1 MITIKKAA
9 SLTGLSVKAI
19 RHYESCGLLPE
30 PERTGA
36 GYRVYSE
43 SDIARLQQI
52 RYFRE
57 MKFPLT
63 EISALLDASTEEI
76 QKAMVRQQIEV
87 DRALEEYKRAQMLL
101 QSVLSEDMDSASPLS
116 SAPIICRPAIVAIDL
131 QNDILEGGALACGR
145 IHLILP
151 QLKKLFA
158 QARQLGIPV
167 IYVCDRHY
175 KNDPELQLWN
185 NHMMAGSYGVQ
196 IIDEVKPGPDDYV
209 VYKNRFNGFVNSALD
224 KTLRHLEINTIV
236 ITGWRSDVCVA
247 QTAIEAFYR
256 GYRVAVA
263 DDGVNSTTEAEHRQG
278 MKLLAIN
285 YNFDFYPCET
295 ILENLLQQE

>member
-19 RHYESCGLLPE
+19 RLYESRGLLPK
-30 PERTGA
+30 PERTDA
-36 GYRVYSE
+36 GYRMYSE

-63 EISALLDASTEEI
+63 EIAALLDASTEEV
-76 QKAMVRQQIEV
+76 QKAMIRQQAEV
-87 DRALEEYKRAQMLL
+87 DRILEEYKRAQMLL
-101 QSVLSEDMDSASPLS
+101 QSLLPEDIDAAALS
-116 SAPIICRPAIVAIDL
+116 SAPDVCRPAIVAIDL

-158 QARQLGIPV
+158 RARQMGVPV

-175 KNDPELQLWN
+175 KNDPELQL
-185 NHMMAGSYGVQ
+185 
-196 IIDEVKPGPDDYV
+196 
-209 VYKNRFNGFVNSALD
+209 
-224 KTLRHLEINTIV
+224 
-236 ITGWRSDVCVA
+236 
-247 QTAIEAFYR
+247 
-256 GYRVAVA
+256 
-263 DDGVNSTTEAEHRQG
+263 
-278 MKLLAIN
+278 
-285 YNFDFYPCET
+285 
-295 ILENLLQQE
+295 

>member
-1 MITIKKAA
+1 MPKPDRT
-9 SLTGLSVKAI
+9 
-19 RHYESCGLLPE
+19 ES
-30 PERTGA
+30 
-36 GYRVYSE
+36 GYRMYSD

-63 EISALLDASTEEI
+63 DIASLLDAPVEEL
-76 QKAMVRQQIEV
+76 QKAMIRQQTEV
-87 DRALEEYKRAQMLL
+87 DSILEEYKRAQMLL
-101 QSVLSEDMDSASPLS
+101 QSVLSEDIRAVPPP
-116 SAPIICRPAIVAIDL
+116 SAPNICRPAIVATDL

-158 QARQLGIPV
+158 KARQMGVPV

-196 IIDEVKPGPDDYV
+196 IIDEVSPIPGDSI
-209 VYKNRFNGFVNSALD
+209 VYKNRFNGFVNSTLD
-224 KTLRHLEINTIV
+224 KTLRQMQINTV
-236 ITGWRSDVCVA
+236 IMTGWRSDVCVA

-285 YNFDFYPCET
+285 YNFDFYPCDS
-295 ILENLLQQE
+295 ILENLLQQEEE

>member
-19 RHYESCGLLPE
+19 RLYESRGLLPK
-30 PERTGA
+30 PERTDA
-36 GYRVYSE
+36 GYRMYSE

-63 EISALLDASTEEI
+63 EIAALLDASTEEV
-76 QKAMVRQQIEV
+76 QKAMIRQQAEV
-87 DRALEEYKRAQMLL
+87 DRILEEYKRAQMLL
-101 QSVLSEDMDSASPLS
+101 QSLLPEDIDAAALS
-116 SAPIICRPAIVAIDL
+116 SAPDVCRPAIVAIDL
-131 QNDILEGGALACGR
+131 QNDILEGGTLACGR
-145 IHLILP
+145 IHHILP

-158 QARQLGIPV
+158 RARQMGVPV

-185 NHMMAGSYGVQ
+185 DHMMAGSYGVQ
-196 IIDEVKPGPDDYV
+196 IIDEVKPDPADIV
-209 VYKNRFNGFVNSALD
+209 VYKNRFNGFVNT
-224 KTLRHLEINTIV
+224 TLEKKLRQMQINTV
-236 ITGWRSDVCVA
+236 IMTGWRSDVCVA

-256 GYRVAVA
+256 GFRVAVA
-263 DDGVNSTTEAEHRQG
+263 DDGVDSTTEAEHRQG
-278 MKLLAIN
+278 MQLLAIN

>member
-19 RHYESCGLLPE
+19 RHYESCGLMPE
-30 PERTGA
+30 PERTRA
-36 GYRVYSE
+36 GYRMYSE

-63 EISALLDASTEEI
+63 EIAGLLDAPAEDV
-76 QKAMVRQQIEV
+76 QQAMIRQQAEV
-87 DRALEEYKRAQMLL
+87 DRVLEEYKRAQMLL
-101 QSVLSEDMDSASPLS
+101 QSLLPEDIDAAAHLFSA
-116 SAPIICRPAIVAIDL
+116 ADVCRPAIVATDL
-131 QNDILEGGALACGR
+131 QNDLLEGGALACGR

-151 QLKKLFA
+151 RLKKLFA
-158 QARQLGIPV
+158 QARRMGVPV

-175 KNDPELQLWN
+175 KDDPELQLWN
-185 NHMMAGSYGVQ
+185 NHMMAGSYGAQ
-196 IIDEVKPGPDDYV
+196 IIDEVQPEPGDCV
-209 VYKNRFNGFVNSALD
+209 IYKNRFNAFVNTTLD
-224 KTLRHLEINTIV
+224 KTLRQMQINTV
-236 ITGWRSDVCVA
+236 IMTGWRSDVCVA

-295 ILENLLQQE
+295 ILENLLQ

>member
-19 RHYESCGLLPE
+19 RHYESRGLLPK
-30 PERTGA
+30 PERTDA
-36 GYRVYSE
+36 GYRMYSE

-63 EISALLDASTEEI
+63 EIAALLDASTEEV
-76 QKAMVRQQIEV
+76 QKAMIRQQAEV
-87 DRALEEYKRAQMLL
+87 DRVLEEYKRAQMLL
-101 QSVLSEDMDSASPLS
+101 QSLLPEDIDAAALS
-116 SAPIICRPAIVAIDL
+116 SAPDVCRPAIVAIDL

-158 QARQLGIPV
+158 RARQMGVPV

-196 IIDEVKPGPDDYV
+196 IIDEVKPDPADFI
-209 VYKNRFNGFVNSALD
+209 VYKNRFNARKKAPPDADQHCHHDGLALGRVRGAD
-224 KTLRHLEINTIV
+224 
-236 ITGWRSDVCVA
+236 GDRSVLPRLPRRCCGRRRKLHH
-247 QTAIEAFYR
+247 R
-256 GYRVAVA
+256 GGAPAGNAASR
-263 DDGVNSTTEAEHRQG
+263 DQ
-278 MKLLAIN
+278 
-285 YNFDFYPCET
+285 
-295 ILENLLQQE
+295 LQL

>member
-1 MITIKKAA
+1 M
-9 SLTGLSVKAI
+9 
-19 RHYESCGLLPE
+19 
-30 PERTGA
+30 
-36 GYRVYSE
+36 YSE

-63 EISALLDASTEEI
+63 EIAALLDASTEEV
-76 QKAMVRQQIEV
+76 QKAMIRQQAEV
-87 DRALEEYKRAQMLL
+87 DRILEEYKRAQMLL
-101 QSVLSEDMDSASPLS
+101 QSLLPEDIDAAALS
-116 SAPIICRPAIVAIDL
+116 SAPDVCRPAIVAIDL

-158 QARQLGIPV
+158 RARQMGVPV

-175 KNDPELQLWN
+175 KNDPELGLWN

-196 IIDEVKPGPDDYV
+196 IIDEVKPDPADVV
-209 VYKNRFNGFVNSALD
+209 VYKNRFNGFVNT
-224 KTLRHLEINTIV
+224 TLEKKLRQMQINTV
-236 ITGWRSDVCVA
+236 IMTGWRSDVCVA

-256 GYRVAVA
+256 DFRVAVA

-278 MKLLAIN
+278 MQLLAIN

>member
-19 RHYESCGLLPE
+19 RHYESRGLLPK
-30 PERTGA
+30 PERTDA
-36 GYRVYSE
+36 GYRMYSE

-63 EISALLDASTEEI
+63 EIAALLDASTEEV
-76 QKAMVRQQIEV
+76 QKAMIRQQAEV
-87 DRALEEYKRAQMLL
+87 DRILEEYKRAQMLL
-101 QSVLSEDMDSASPLS
+101 QSLLPEDIDAAALS
-116 SAPIICRPAIVAIDL
+116 SAPDVCRPAIVAIDL

-158 QARQLGIPV
+158 RARQMGVPV

-196 IIDEVKPGPDDYV
+196 IIDEVKPDPADFV
-209 VYKNRFNGFVNSALD
+209 VYKKPVQRLRQHDARKKAPPDADQHCHHDGLALG
-224 KTLRHLEINTIV
+224 RV
-236 ITGWRSDVCVA
+236 
-247 QTAIEAFYR
+247 R
-256 GYRVAVA
+256 GA
-263 DDGVNSTTEAEHRQG
+263 DGDRGVLPRLPRRCCGRRRKLHHRGGAPAGNAASRDQ
-278 MKLLAIN
+278 
-285 YNFDFYPCET
+285 
-295 ILENLLQQE
+295 LQL

>member
-63 EISALLDASTEEI
+63 EISALLDAPTEEI

-87 DRALEEYKRAQMLL
+87 DRALEEYKRAQMLRAHRMPPG
-101 QSVLSEDMDSASPLS
+101 DRRHRSP
-116 SAPIICRPAIVAIDL
+116 
-131 QNDILEGGALACGR
+131 
-145 IHLILP
+145 
-151 QLKKLFA
+151 K
-158 QARQLGIPV
+158 
-167 IYVCDRHY
+167 
-175 KNDPELQLWN
+175 
-185 NHMMAGSYGVQ
+185 
-196 IIDEVKPGPDDYV
+196 
-209 VYKNRFNGFVNSALD
+209 
-224 KTLRHLEINTIV
+224 
-236 ITGWRSDVCVA
+236 
-247 QTAIEAFYR
+247 
-256 GYRVAVA
+256 
-263 DDGVNSTTEAEHRQG
+263 
-278 MKLLAIN
+278 
-285 YNFDFYPCET
+285 
-295 ILENLLQQE
+295 

>member
-63 EISALLDASTEEI
+63 EISALLDAPTEEI

-87 DRALEEYKRAQMLL
+87 DRALEEYKRAQVLL
-101 QSVLSEDMDSASPLS
+101 QSVLSEDMNSASPLS
-116 SAPIICRPAIVAIDL
+116 SAIKTFSTIFFLFITKYSIAEIMQSKITVLHPVRIIVDTSIKIAT
-131 QNDILEGGALACGR
+131 
-145 IHLILP
+145 
-151 QLKKLFA
+151 
-158 QARQLGIPV
+158 
-167 IYVCDRHY
+167 Y
-175 KNDPELQLWN
+175 KTEFT
-185 NHMMAGSYGVQ
+185 Q
-196 IIDEVKPGPDDYV
+196 IFFFLCIK
-209 VYKNRFNGFVNSALD
+209 
-224 KTLRHLEINTIV
+224 
-236 ITGWRSDVCVA
+236 
-247 QTAIEAFYR
+247 
-256 GYRVAVA
+256 
-263 DDGVNSTTEAEHRQG
+263 
-278 MKLLAIN
+278 
-285 YNFDFYPCET
+285 
-295 ILENLLQQE
+295 

>member
-30 PERTGA
+30 PERTKA
-36 GYRVYSE
+36 GYRIYSD

-57 MKFPLT
+57 MKFSLT
-63 EISALLDASTEEI
+63 EIAALLDAPTEDV
-76 QKAMVRQQIEV
+76 QKAMIRQQAEV
-87 DRALEEYKRAQMLL
+87 DRVLEEYKRAQMLL
-101 QSVLSEDMDSASPLS
+101 QSLLPEDIDAAAQLFSRPDV
-116 SAPIICRPAIVAIDL
+116 CRPAIITIDL
-131 QNDILEGGALACGR
+131 QNDVLEGGALACGR
-145 IHLILP
+145 VHLILP

-158 QARQLGIPV
+158 AARRMGVPV

-175 KNDPELQLWN
+175 KDDPELQLWN
-185 NHMMAGSYGVQ
+185 NHMMAGSYGAQ
-196 IIDEVKPGPDDYV
+196 IIDEVKPEPADFV
-209 VYKNRFNGFVNSALD
+209 VYKNRFNGFVNTTLD
-224 KTLRHLEINTIV
+224 KTLRQMQINTV
-236 ITGWRSDVCVA
+236 IMTGWRSDVCVA

-285 YNFDFYPCET
+285 YNFDFYPCDT